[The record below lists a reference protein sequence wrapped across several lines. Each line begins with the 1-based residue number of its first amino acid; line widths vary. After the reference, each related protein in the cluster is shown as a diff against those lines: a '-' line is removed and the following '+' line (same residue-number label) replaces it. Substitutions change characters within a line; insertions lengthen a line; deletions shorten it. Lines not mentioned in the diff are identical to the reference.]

1 VPGIRILAVAH
12 DRVELGAVARAVL
25 DRLDP
30 AAVAVELPV
39 TLAAAV
45 GRAVARL
52 PRVSLVVAEEP
63 GREAL
68 VWTAAPGDPFAEALR
83 WAAERD
89 RPRFFVDPDLGPAAR
104 SGGDGAADEPEPPP
118 PPPIPDPY
126 ALLALGAAAYLEA
139 LRAIAGGGRATDLDL
154 QREAGMAYHLRR
166 AAAGLAA
173 DAYSVEARAGT
184 ILALVGAAH
193 ADRLAARL
201 ASPAAVPLAR
211 PRRQRVTIR
220 HLHPRSLTAL
230 LPDPPLAH
238 GVWELLRTAGP
249 AGLPPEPPLEAT
261 AAHRLSLIRGGLRL
275 LTREATPWG
284 AERRHRVVEYAA
296 HRGTSPGPAGAPLP
310 DRWRLGAALWRV
322 AVRSYREQTGD
333 EVAGWQRRTFFDFAR
348 RHARRQG
355 LLAPG
360 LYEWVVAGR
369 GVGDDNLAWEVFE
382 TARAYPWQEETAEI
396 PTAEVDGDELDLGTR
411 KVRFRRRFFRV
422 KQRPLAVP
430 VRERPAPEDP
440 EKWLEGFRSG
450 GLCSYP
456 PEDLVVEDWGRYLR
470 ARATALLSA
479 ERSRSEPFTTGMLD
493 GVDVRETLTHLDDR
507 RVWVR
512 ELGRAPGRAGSVVA
526 IFDRDPG
533 GDRFPYLM
541 TWLGE
546 HADESDMAFYST
558 HPGEQV
564 VGPGITRATY
574 GGFAMT
580 VPPGRLADVW
590 TDPDYRAARDKA
602 EVLVLAAIDY
612 CEDPM
617 VVHLAARPPAE
628 RLRRHATARGRR
640 LVHLP
645 LGSVSPSTLKKV
657 RTLHILAGHD
667 KRKIA
672 RDYVW

>member
-1 VPGIRILAVAH
+1 LRGLGEKVEIVKISTAGDKDQRDPILEMGQQGVFTK
-12 DRVELGAVARAVL
+12 EIQTAVL
-25 DRLDP
+25 N
-30 AAVAVELPV
+30 
-39 TLAAAV
+39 
-45 GRAVARL
+45 
-52 PRVSLVVAEEP
+52 
-63 GREAL
+63 
-68 VWTAAPGDPFAEALR
+68 GDA
-83 WAAERD
+83 
-89 RPRFFVDPDLGPAAR
+89 
-104 SGGDGAADEPEPPP
+104 
-118 PPPIPDPY
+118 
-126 ALLALGAAAYLEA
+126 
-139 LRAIAGGGRATDLDL
+139 
-154 QREAGMAYHLRR
+154 
-166 AAAGLAA
+166 
-173 DAYSVEARAGT
+173 
-184 ILALVGAAH
+184 
-193 ADRLAARL
+193 
-201 ASPAAVPLAR
+201 
-211 PRRQRVTIR
+211 
-220 HLHPRSLTAL
+220 
-230 LPDPPLAH
+230 
-238 GVWELLRTAGP
+238 
-249 AGLPPEPPLEAT
+249 
-261 AAHRLSLIRGGLRL
+261 
-275 LTREATPWG
+275 
-284 AERRHRVVEYAA
+284 
-296 HRGTSPGPAGAPLP
+296 
-310 DRWRLGAALWRV
+310 
-322 AVRSYREQTGD
+322 
-333 EVAGWQRRTFFDFAR
+333 DFAV
-348 RHARRQG
+348 HSLKDLPTETVEG
-355 LLAPG
+355 LVLA
-360 LYEWVVAGR
+360 
-369 GVGDDNLAWEVFE
+369 
-382 TARAYPWQEETAEI
+382 
-396 PTAEVDGDELDLGTR
+396 
-411 KVRFRRRFFRV
+411 
-422 KQRPLAVP
+422 AVP

-612 CEDPM
+612 CEDPV

-672 RDYVW
+672 RDSVW